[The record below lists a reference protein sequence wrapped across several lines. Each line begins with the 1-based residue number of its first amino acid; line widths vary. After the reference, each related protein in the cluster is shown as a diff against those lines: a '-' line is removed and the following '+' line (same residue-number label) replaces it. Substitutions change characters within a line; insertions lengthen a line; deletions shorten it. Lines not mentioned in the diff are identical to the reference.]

1 MSTFNF
7 SEDLSEEYIYNS
19 CHSYVRAKERAGLKR
34 ERAERMIGLARV
46 RGKSYEECTWSL
58 DRKYLYKKTDDE
70 TIALAYNGY
79 CFIFSR
85 DTKQCIT
92 IIDLPKRF
100 GKKKTFYA
108 GKRDGAE
115 YAY

>member
-1 MSTFNF
+1 MSTFN
-7 SEDLSEEYIYNS
+7 LSEEYIYNS
-19 CHSYVRAKERAGLKR
+19 CHSYERAKERAGLKR
-34 ERAERMIGLARV
+34 KRAERMIELARV
-46 RGKSYEECTWSL
+46 RGKSYEECSWSM
-58 DRKYLYKKTDDE
+58 DKRYLYKKSDDE

-85 DTKQCIT
+85 ENQACIT

-100 GKKKTFYA
+100 GRKKTFYSS
-108 GKRDGAE
+108 KRDYTAD